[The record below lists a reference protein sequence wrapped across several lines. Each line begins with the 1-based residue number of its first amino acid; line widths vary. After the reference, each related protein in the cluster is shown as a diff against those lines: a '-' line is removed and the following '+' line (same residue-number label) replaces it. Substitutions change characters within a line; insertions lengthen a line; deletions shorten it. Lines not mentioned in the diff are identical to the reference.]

1 MVLSPSSFSSRLC
14 VGSLVGLVSVRKELR
29 FWRSSARSWSP
40 EAVSGVGSGGGV
52 GFLGFCNRPPFAVCR
67 VCSEW
72 WRVGGLGFR
81 SGLQSCGC
89 SCPVCNSSGG
99 GLWVFVSSWRREASK
114 PFSPRLGSFGGL
126 I

>member
-29 FWRSSARSWSP
+29 FWRSSARSWSL

-52 GFLGFCNRPPFAVCR
+52 GFLGFRNRPPFAVCR

-81 SGLQSCGC
+81 SGLQS
-89 SCPVCNSSGG
+89 SGG
-99 GLWVFVSSWRREASK
+99 GLWVFVSSWRLEASK

-126 I
+126 V